1 MFNKDFNNR
10 NEPQVERMMVSF
22 RRVAK
27 VTAGGKRL
35 RFSSMV
41 VVGDRKGS
49 VGIALGRGADRKEAV
64 EKAAKKAE
72 RNMKKLQLIGDT
84 IPHEI
89 EAKYGACRVILRP
102 AKPGTGIIAGSSI
115 RTILELAGIDNV
127 YAKQLGSND
136 KIGNTYCAFKALT
149 ELRSE
154 RVLAKM
160 NNMRER
166 IGLKVQLDAE
176 KSKREAKKRALKRA
190 EKGGHDDRRN
200 FRGGPRKPFVK
211 REDNKITDK
220 KENAGESKETK

>member
-10 NEPQVERMMVSF
+10 AEPQVERMMVSF

-35 RFSSMV
+35 RFSAMV
-41 VVGDRKGS
+41 VVGDKKGM

-72 RNMKKLQLIGDT
+72 RTMKRIQLIGDT

-89 EAKYGACRVILRP
+89 EAKYGSCRIIMRP
-102 AKPGTGIIAGSSI
+102 AKPGTGVIAGSSV

-136 KIGNTYCAFKALT
+136 KIGNTYCAFQALT
-149 ELRSE
+149 ELRNE

-160 NNMRER
+160 DKMKER

-176 KSKREAKKRALKRA
+176 KGKREAKKRALKRA
-190 EKGGHDDRRN
+190 EKAAKGDKKFSKTGKR
-200 FRGGPRKPFVK
+200 PFEK
-211 REDNKITDK
+211 RQDNKMTEN
-220 KENAGESKETK
+220 KENVGESKENK

>member
-10 NEPQVERMMVSF
+10 SEPQFERVMVSF

-35 RFSSMV
+35 RFSAMV
-41 VVGDRKGS
+41 VVGDKKGM

-72 RNMKKLQLIGDT
+72 RNMRRIQLIGDT

-89 EAKYGACRVILRP
+89 EMKFGACRIIFRP
-102 AKPGTGIIAGSSI
+102 AKPGTGVIAGSSV
-115 RTILELAGIDNV
+115 RTVLELAGIDNV

-136 KIGNTYCAFKALT
+136 SIGNTYCTFKALT
-149 ELRSE
+149 ELRNE

-160 NNMRER
+160 DKMKER

-176 KSKREAKKRALKRA
+176 KGKREAKKRALKRA
-190 EKGGHDDRRN
+190 EKGGRDDKRD
-200 FRGGPRKPFVK
+200 FRGGARRPFVK
-211 REDNKITDK
+211 KEDNKMTEN